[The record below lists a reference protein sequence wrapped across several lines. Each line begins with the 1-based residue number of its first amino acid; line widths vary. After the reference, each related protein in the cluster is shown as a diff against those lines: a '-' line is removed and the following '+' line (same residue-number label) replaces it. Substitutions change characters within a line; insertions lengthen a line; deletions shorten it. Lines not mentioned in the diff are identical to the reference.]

1 MELILCR
8 VVIGCVYTADT
19 KQFTRKKKIQLA
31 CNSQKQHTNAVF
43 ILNVNYIQLNY
54 GSIYHTPFNFY
65 SIMVLFTSV
74 KIQIDLAG

>member
-1 MELILCR
+1 MQ
-8 VVIGCVYTADT
+8 GCDWVRIHGRHETIY
-19 KQFTRKKKIQLA
+19 QKKKIQLA
-31 CNSQKQHTNAVF
+31 CNSQKHHTNAVF